1 MDAQD
6 LYDSFI
12 EEFKFKQKLQELY
25 NNGIDE
31 LLGIVKE
38 DKQ

>member
-25 NNGIDE
+25 NKGINE

-38 DKQ
+38 EKQ